1 MNIRNTTLLS
11 TSLAACVM
19 SAMIPGA
26 SAADAASWSVD
37 VSKSTVGFS
46 GTQTGARFEGR
57 FSRYETAIVLD
68 PDNPEG
74 ARISATVDVGS
85 AATGDAQ
92 RDAALPK
99 KEWFDAADFPQST
112 FVSNTVRKVG
122 DGSYAADGTL
132 TLRGVSKPLTLPFTL
147 EISCDTAH
155 AKGHLDLTRDA
166 FGVGQGPWATGQWVA
181 LEVGIDF
188 DLVALRSK

>member
-1 MNIRNTTLLS
+1 M
-11 TSLAACVM
+11 
-19 SAMIPGA
+19 
-26 SAADAASWSVD
+26 
-37 VSKSTVGFS
+37 
-46 GTQTGARFEGR
+46 
-57 FSRYETAIVLD
+57 
-68 PDNPEG
+68 
-74 ARISATVDVGS
+74 
-85 AATGDAQ
+85 
-92 RDAALPK
+92 
-99 KEWFDAADFPQST
+99 
-112 FVSNTVRKVG
+112 RKVG